1 MASRKVKYGGN
12 AVFYTV
18 LTLGILVLINLVA
31 SRAFTRV
38 DLTEDQ
44 IYTISEPSK
53 KLVASLPDRLTVK
66 AFISSDLPAQMRG
79 SVQYLRD
86 MLEEYATASKG
97 KMVWDSQDPGTDE
110 KVKEEARR
118 LKVHPVN
125 LSVYEKSKASV
136 TQSYLGLAFQY
147 GGKVEPIP
155 FINPNN
161 LSGLEYDISSTIR
174 RLSRKQSK
182 IGFTS
187 GHGEPSTQQGLRHAK
202 ESLKEFEVT
211 TVDLTE
217 GKTPV
222 PDDLDLLIMIGPKKP
237 LAERAKYE
245 LDQFLMKG
253 KGLAIFM
260 DGMTLETPRGQMMP
274 GQQPPRIARAN
285 VIGLRDMLEHYGVKV
300 GKDIVMDQ
308 QNQRVV
314 LPAGQGQRVITN
326 YPAFPIVTDLEKKIP
341 ITRDLNSYVS
351 IFPSSV
357 QLTKAVKEGKGPVK
371 ATVLARSSKKSWLQT
386 GFFLFDPLRQPQPT
400 KDLGPFDLAVYLQ
413 GEFKSYYAGKPVPT
427 PGPAKPPGE
436 KSTAPS
442 GKGKSSPKG
451 TRLVV
456 VADSDL
462 LQDQF
467 LGLAPSNLLLLQNVA
482 DYLAEDE
489 SLISIRAKGQTRR
502 PLDQTEESSVT
513 WAKWGNIV
521 GLPVIFILLGIL
533 RWRWRAATRKA
544 RAEAVVKGS

>member
-1 MASRKVKYGGN
+1 MASRKIKYGGN
-12 AVFYTV
+12 AVFYTA
-18 LTLGILVLINLVA
+18 LTLGILILINLVA
-31 SRAFTRV
+31 SRAFTRI

-44 IYTISEPSK
+44 IYTISKPSK
-53 KLVASLPDRLTVK
+53 DLVARLPDRLTVK
-66 AFISSDLPAQMRG
+66 AFISSDLPAQMHG

-86 MLEEYATASKG
+86 MLAEYATASKG
-97 KMVWDSQDPGTDE
+97 KMVWESLDPGTDD
-110 KVKEEARR
+110 KIKEEARR
-118 LKVHPVN
+118 LKVNPVN

-155 FINPNN
+155 FVNPNN
-161 LSGLEYDISSTIR
+161 LSSLEYDISSTIR

-182 IGFTS
+182 IGFTA
-187 GHGEPSTQQGLRHAK
+187 GHGEPSTSQGLGAAQ
-202 ESLKEFEVT
+202 EALKEFEVT

-217 GKTPV
+217 GKTPI
-222 PDDLDLLIMIGPKKP
+222 PGDLDMLFMIGPKQP

-274 GQQPPRIARAN
+274 GQQPPRIGRAN
-285 VIGLRDMLEHYGVKV
+285 VIGLRPMLEYHGVKV
-300 GKDIVMDQ
+300 GQDIVMDM

-314 LPAGQGQRVITN
+314 LPAGDGQRVITN
-326 YPAFPIVTDLEKKIP
+326 YPAFPIVTDLDKEIP
-341 ITRDLNSYVS
+341 ITRDLNAYVS
-351 IFPSSV
+351 IFPSSIE
-357 QLTKAVKEGKGPVK
+357 LTKEVKASTGAVK
-371 ATVLARSSKKSWLQT
+371 ATVLARSTKRSWRQT

-400 KDLGPFDLAVYLQ
+400 KELGPFDLAVYLQ
-413 GEFKSYYAGKPVPT
+413 GSFKSYYAGKPVPA
-427 PGPAKPPGE
+427 PGPARPPQE
-436 KSTAPS
+436 KDAPPS
-442 GKGKSSPKG
+442 GKGQSSPKG

-456 VADSDL
+456 VADAEL
-462 LQDQF
+462 IQDQF
-467 LGLAPSNLLLLQNVA
+467 LGLAPSNLLLLQNIA

-502 PLDQTEESSVT
+502 PLDQTEEGAIT

-521 GLPVIFILLGIL
+521 GLPIAFILLGIL
-533 RWRWRAATRKA
+533 RWRWRAASRRA
-544 RAEAVVKGS
+544 RAQELVRG